1 MQTLE
6 VLGEV
11 PVRDLEVA
19 QEVAQEVALRLHHL
33 MTKMIKMTKMIRV
46 GDQTNALYAF
56 NQ

>member
-19 QEVAQEVALRLHHL
+19 QEVAQEVDLRLHHL
-33 MTKMIKMTKMIRV
+33 MTKMTKMIKMIRV
-46 GDQTNALYAF
+46 KGQTNALYAF